1 MKRTS
6 FVAMLL
12 ASTALISGPHAH
24 AGQAPF
30 GVAAPD
36 IPVSHSD
43 RVYSAEQYSNTV
55 SVTDPADNR
64 LLGSIHLGN
73 VSPSS
78 LSPLFTGQLLVHGL
92 GFSPDRRTV
101 DVVSIGSNSVAFID
115 TATNSVKHISYV
127 GRSPHE
133 AFFTP
138 DGTEVWVTVR
148 GENYVQVLDGT
159 TYEPKTRI
167 IVPNGPGM
175 TIFSPD
181 GKYGYVCSSFTPE
194 TVVITVADHQIVGRV
209 PQASPFCPN
218 IAATPDGSQVWFTL
232 KDIGETQVFN
242 GQPPFQVLKTL
253 DTGPITNHV
262 NIVRNANGQFAYVTI
277 GGLNEVKVFR
287 TDNFQQVATI
297 PVGRLP
303 HGIWPSGDGTR
314 VYIVLENQDAV
325 TAIDTLTNKVI
336 ATSPIGQTP
345 QALVYVPGA
354 VPATDTGN
362 NAMSVMER
370 STPPSFGPGTP
381 PSSDTGG
388 LQPLGIAGQ
397 STQLWLVPAGEG
409 ATAGGERPPTSLT
422 LFDQG
427 LVQVLEAAVTGLEPK
442 KPYVLAL
449 ATEPSGGGTLE
460 PLQSFMTN
468 PAGSAIVNAVGPIR
482 QVVQGSDQIPRRYL
496 AIVAGTAAD
505 HGAAVQVQRQ

>member
-1 MKRTS
+1 MKRS
-6 FVAMLL
+6 AILAVLL
-12 ASTALISGPHAH
+12 ASTAVIGGRHAF

-30 GVAAPD
+30 GVSAPD

-55 SVTDPADNR
+55 SVTDPADNK

-73 VSPSS
+73 ESPSS
-78 LSPLFTGQLLVHGL
+78 LSPLYTGQLLVHGL
-92 GFSPDRRTV
+92 GFSPDRRTIA
-101 DVVSIGSNSVAFID
+101 VVSIGSNSVTFVD

-138 DGTEVWVTVR
+138 DGKEVWVTVR

-159 TYEPKTRI
+159 TYLPKTRI

-194 TVVITVADHQIVGRV
+194 TVVVTVADHQIVGKV

-232 KDIGETQVFN
+232 KDIGKTEVFN
-242 GQPPFQVLKTL
+242 GRPPFEVLKTL

-262 NIVRNANGQFAYVTI
+262 NIVRNANGTFAYVTI

-287 TDNFQQVATI
+287 TDDFSQVATI

-303 HGIWPSGDGTR
+303 HGIWPSGDGSR
-314 VYIVLENQDAV
+314 VYVGLENQDAV
-325 TAIDTLTNKVI
+325 TGIDTLTNKVI

-345 QALVYVPGA
+345 QAVVYVPQA
-354 VPATDTGN
+354 VPATNTGN
-362 NAMSVMER
+362 DAMSVI
-370 STPPSFGPGTP
+370 TPPSFGPGTP

-388 LQPLGIAGQ
+388 LRPLGLAGQ
-397 STQLWLVPAGEG
+397 SVQLWLVPQGQGAAEDGEK
-409 ATAGGERPPTSLT
+409 APTSLT

-427 LVQVLEAAVTGLEPK
+427 LVQVLEAAVTGLEPG

-449 ATEPSGGGTLE
+449 ATEPSGAGTLE
-460 PLQSFMTN
+460 PLQGFMTN

-482 QVVQGSDQIPRRYL
+482 QVVQGADEIPRRYL
-496 AIVAGTAAD
+496 VIVPGTAND
-505 HGAAVQVQRQ
+505 HGAAVQVQKP